1 MILLGY
7 QNINRRCMQYTQVN
21 IRDAQLLFGPAVQS
35 GPGWL
40 SSLIADSVLAPGRA
54 WVCVAMELIV
64 HSQHRCCPASCWCA
78 RGSLCTR
85 SSV

>member
-1 MILLGY
+1 
-7 QNINRRCMQYTQVN
+7 MQYTQVN

-54 WVCVAMELIV
+54 
-64 HSQHRCCPASCWCA
+64 
-78 RGSLCTR
+78 
-85 SSV
+85 

>member
-1 MILLGY
+1 
-7 QNINRRCMQYTQVN
+7 MQYTQVN

-54 WVCVAMELIV
+54 WVCVALGLIG
-64 HSQHRCCPASCWCA
+64 HSQHRGLSGFLLVCPRFVVYPQFS
-78 RGSLCTR
+78 
-85 SSV
+85 